1 MKLEM
6 NTFERK
12 LEELEA
18 GQKQN
23 NKKFQWIWTSL
34 DSNHSIRL

>member
-12 LEELEA
+12 LEELES
-18 GQKQN
+18 GQSKTT
-23 NKKFQWIWTSL
+23 KGFSGLEKGY
-34 DSNHSIRL
+34 